1 MIDTSEISHGP
12 IFRSRQVGKNDS
24 VRVIQMEEQNNY
36 LSKKVFRQL
45 LALLI
50 AILIL
55 EIILV
60 AIKFWPWV
68 EKLAKRDLINQR

>member
-1 MIDTSEISHGP
+1 MVE
-12 IFRSRQVGKNDS
+12 KNNT
-24 VRVIQMEEQNNY
+24 VKVIQKEEQNHY
-36 LSKKVFRQL
+36 LSNKVFRKL
-45 LALLI
+45 SALLI

-60 AIKFWPWV
+60 GIKFWPWV